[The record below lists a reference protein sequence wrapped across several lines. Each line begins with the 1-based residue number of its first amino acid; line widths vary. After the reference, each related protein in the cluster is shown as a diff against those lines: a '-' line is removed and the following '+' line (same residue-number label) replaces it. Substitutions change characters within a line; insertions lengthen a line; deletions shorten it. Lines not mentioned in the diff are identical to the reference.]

1 MKSRA
6 RHPKR
11 FPAQKLNFY
20 SLGTFW
26 GGGPQSDPETFVLI
40 YFLQIAKAIYFV
52 NGRHTKKQFRGAW
65 RKHYWESQLSRR
77 LKIFVSSP
85 GDVIPERQL
94 ARKVIGEL
102 NEEMMGKV
110 FLVPV
115 LWEQEPLLAS
125 GTFQTQIDAP
135 EETEIL
141 LGILWSRIGS
151 PLPESIL
158 RPDGTRYDSG
168 TAFEFES
175 ALAGHQKK
183 GKPDI
188 LLYRKLGAP
197 SVSLDNREEFKE
209 RLEQMDLLDEYIK
222 KQLMAEDGSYIAAFH
237 TFETEEQFESILKT
251 HLRKLI
257 LKQLEEPEEKGSEEG
272 QPTEDSTEEPP
283 ALPDTLSIAVLPF
296 NNMSKDPEQEFF
308 VDGLTEDII
317 TELSRFKDLDII
329 ARNSTFQY
337 KGRSVDVR
345 QVGQGLGAHYVLEGS
360 VRKAGNALR
369 VTGQL
374 LDAADGNHLWAETY
388 DRDLS
393 KTSVFEIQDELSQGV
408 ATIIGDLHGVLA
420 QVRFDRLKQADLQHL
435 DSEQSIEFVNA
446 YYRSMAPEDHLQARE
461 VIERASER
469 DSDNGHVWALL
480 AHVCVDEFRYGYN
493 ELTNPLDRALEAA
506 QKAVKLDPNS
516 DRTHF
521 ALARA
526 YFCRGEI
533 AAALA
538 EGERA
543 IQISPNTGA
552 RLIGHGEHLA
562 YSGNW
567 EEGIKLV
574 EKVWE
579 RNDPGAGI
587 TYLILFANHYKNEE
601 FEEALKIVH
610 KIAMPQ
616 AWITHVCLA
625 AAHGQTQNSKEADAA
640 LAQLKILRPEF
651 QDNARDH
658 LKRNFPSED
667 IVEALLDGLRKAGLD
682 IPNDSAPAD

>member
-1 MKSRA
+1 M
-6 RHPKR
+6 
-11 FPAQKLNFY
+11 
-20 SLGTFW
+20 
-26 GGGPQSDPETFVLI
+26 
-40 YFLQIAKAIYFV
+40 
-52 NGRHTKKQFRGAW
+52 
-65 RKHYWESQLSRR
+65 SRR
-77 LKIFVSSP
+77 FKIFISSP
-85 GDVIPERQL
+85 GDVIPERQV

-125 GTFQTQIDAP
+125 GTFQTQIDSP

-158 RPDGTRYDSG
+158 RSDGTRYDSG

-175 ALAGHQKK
+175 ALAGYHKK

-197 SVSLDNREEFKE
+197 SVSLDNREEFQE
-209 RLEQMDLLDEYIK
+209 RLEQMDLLDAYIK

-257 LKQLEEPEEKGSEEG
+257 LKQLEEPEEKNSDDG
-272 QPTEDSTEEPP
+272 PTAEVAAEEPP

-296 NNMSKDPEQEFF
+296 DNMSKDSEQEFF

-317 TELSRFKDLDII
+317 TELSRFQDLDII

-337 KGRSVDVR
+337 KGQSVDVR
-345 QVGQGLGAHYVLEGS
+345 QVGQELGAHYVLEGS

-374 LDAADGNHLWAETY
+374 LDATDGNHLWAETY
-388 DRDLS
+388 DRNLS
-393 KTSVFEIQDELSQGV
+393 DTSVFEIQDELSQKIASV
-408 ATIIGDLHGVLA
+408 LGDLHGVLG
-420 QVRFDRLKQADLQHL
+420 QVRFGQLKQEDPQHL
-435 DSEQSIEFVNA
+435 SSEQSVAFVNA
-446 YYRSMAPEDHLQARE
+446 FWQTMAPEDRLQTRE
-461 VIERASER
+461 VIELAAER
-469 DSDNGHVWALL
+469 DPDNGHVWSLL
-480 AHVCVDEFRYGYN
+480 AHMCIDEFRFGN
-493 ELTNPLDRALEAA
+493 KTLADPLDRALEAA

-521 ALARA
+521 ALANA
-526 YFCRGEI
+526 YFCRGES
-533 AAALA
+533 AAALV

-543 IQISPNTGA
+543 IQISPNSQI
-552 RLIGHGEHLA
+552 RICGHGVHLA

-567 EEGIKLV
+567 EEGIKIV

-579 RNDPGAGI
+579 RNEPGPGLM
-587 TYLILFANHYKNEE
+587 YLILFANHYKSEA

-610 KIAMPQ
+610 KVALPQ
-616 AWITHVCLA
+616 LWITQVCLA
-625 AAHGQTQNSKEADAA
+625 AAYGQMQNSKEADTA
-640 LAQLKILRPEF
+640 LAQLKVLRPEF
-651 QDNARDH
+651 QNNARGD
-658 LKRNFPSED
+658 LKRTFPSED
-667 IVEALLDGLRKAGLD
+667 VVDALLDGLRKAGLD
-682 IPNDSAPAD
+682 IPNNPKPET